1 MIGKVGLGRYAKG
14 ILAYCYYDKQL
25 STKQIKQLGTDD
37 VRGELVYIQN
47 LALQKLPDGRFDIDN
62 LSRQF
67 LDNMEKN
74 RMLTKFI
81 WHQSFSFPPGE
92 NPANDKITEIALQ
105 FAKDFG
111 FEDNQMAVFLH
122 TDKMHRHFHIVANR
136 INYNGKNT
144 ADHFNNY
151 ARVGKFCRKM
161 ELELG
166 LRITPEM
173 HLTAN
178 NKQQQRQTAD
188 QALLKLKQA
197 IDGILPNVS
206 SMQELSAELQKQGV
220 KTLVKRGVT
229 FINTQNG
236 MKVKG
241 SDIGREYSL
250 ANLEKRLGEV
260 ESPQKSKSVD
270 LSLARQRKKGLS
282 I

>member
-14 ILAYCYYDKQL
+14 ILQYCYYDKQL
-25 STKQIKQLGTDD
+25 TAKQISELGPKD

-47 LALQKLPDGRFDIDN
+47 LALQKLPDGRFDINN
-62 LSRQF
+62 LSKQF
-67 LDNMEKN
+67 LDNSGKN
-74 RMLTKFI
+74 RRLTKFI
-81 WHQSFSFPPGE
+81 WHQSFSFAPGE
-92 NPANDKITEIALQ
+92 NPGNDKITQIAME

-122 TDKMHRHFHIVANR
+122 TDKAHRHFHIAANR

-166 LRITPEM
+166 LQITPEM
-173 HLTAN
+173 HLTAE
-178 NKQQQRQTAD
+178 NKDKPRQTAD
-188 QALLKLKQA
+188 QALLKLKNT
-197 IDGILPNVS
+197 IDSILPNVS
-206 SMQELSAELQKQGV
+206 TMQQLSTELQKQGV
-220 KTLVKRGVT
+220 KTFIKRGVT
-229 FINTQNG
+229 FINTKNG

-241 SDIGREYSL
+241 SDIGREYSF
-250 ANLEKRLGEV
+250 ANLEKRLGVIQTME
-260 ESPQKSKSVD
+260 KSKSAE
-270 LSLARQRKKGLS
+270 LSLTRQRKRGLS

>member
-14 ILAYCYYDKQL
+14 LLNYCYYDKQL
-25 STKQIKQLGTDD
+25 TAKQISELGPQD

-47 LALQKLPDGRFDIDN
+47 LALQKLPDGRFDINN
-62 LSRQF
+62 LSKQF
-67 LDNMEKN
+67 LDNSGKN
-74 RMLTKFI
+74 RRLTKFI

-92 NPANDKITEIALQ
+92 NPGNEKITHIAME

-122 TDKMHRHFHIVANR
+122 TDKPHRHFHITANR

-161 ELELG
+161 EQALG
-166 LRITPEM
+166 LQITPEM
-173 HLTAN
+173 HLTVEN
-178 NKQQQRQTAD
+178 TEKPRQTAD
-188 QALLKLKQA
+188 QALLRLKKT
-197 IDGILPNVS
+197 IDSILPNVS
-206 SMQELSAELQKQGV
+206 TMQQLSTELQKQGV
-220 KTLVKRGVT
+220 KTFIKRGVT

-250 ANLEKRLGEV
+250 ANLEKRVGEV
-260 ESPQKSKSVD
+260 QSLEKSKSAE
-270 LSLARQRKKGLS
+270 LSLTRQRKKGLS

>member
-1 MIGKVGLGRYAKG
+1 MIGKVGLGKYAKG

-25 STKQIKQLGTDD
+25 TAKQIRELGPGD

-47 LALQKLPDGRFDIDN
+47 LALQKLGDGRFDINN
-62 LSRQF
+62 LSKQF
-67 LDNMEKN
+67 LENSGKN
-74 RMLTKFI
+74 RKLTKFI

-92 NPANDKITEIALQ
+92 NPGNDKITQIAIE

-122 TDKMHRHFHIVANR
+122 TDKVHRHFHIAANR

-166 LRITPEM
+166 LVITPEM
-173 HLTAN
+173 HLTAE
-178 NKQQQRQTAD
+178 NKERPRQTAD
-188 QALLKLKQA
+188 QALLKLKQV
-197 IDGILPNVS
+197 IDSILPNVS
-206 SMQELSAELQKQGV
+206 TMQQLSTQLQKQGV
-220 KTLVKRGVT
+220 KTFLKRGVT
-229 FINTQNG
+229 FINTKNG

-241 SDIGREYSL
+241 SDIGRDYSL
-250 ANLEKRLGEV
+250 ANLEKRLGEIQSL
-260 ESPQKSKSVD
+260 EKSNSAE
-270 LSLARQRKKGLS
+270 LSLTRQWKKGLS

>member
-14 ILAYCYYDKQL
+14 ILAYCYYDKPL
-25 STKQIKQLGTDD
+25 SAKQIKQLGADD

-62 LSRQF
+62 LSKQF

-74 RMLTKFI
+74 RRLTKFI

-92 NPANDKITEIALQ
+92 NPANEKITEIALQ

-122 TDKMHRHFHIVANR
+122 TDKAHRHFHIVANR

-166 LRITPEM
+166 LRITPDM
-173 HLTAN
+173 HLTAE
-178 NKQQQRQTAD
+178 NKQQPRQTAD
-188 QALLKLKQA
+188 QALLTLKQT
-197 IDGILPNVS
+197 IDSILPNVS
-206 SMQELSAELQKQGV
+206 TIQQLGTALQKQGV
-220 KTLVKRGVT
+220 KTFVKRGVT

-250 ANLEKRLGEV
+250 ANLEKRLGEIQ
-260 ESPQKSKSVD
+260 SPQKSKSAE
-270 LSLARQRKKGLS
+270 LSQAKQRKKGLS

>member
-14 ILAYCYYDKQL
+14 ILQYCYYDKQL
-25 STKQIKQLGTDD
+25 SAKQISELGPKD

-62 LSRQF
+62 LSKQF

-74 RMLTKFI
+74 KRLTKFI

-92 NPANDKITEIALQ
+92 NPGNEKITQIAME

-122 TDKMHRHFHIVANR
+122 TDKAHRHFHIAANR

-166 LRITPEM
+166 LQITPEM
-173 HLTAN
+173 HLTAE
-178 NKQQQRQTAD
+178 NKERPRQTAD
-188 QALLKLKQA
+188 QALLKLKNT
-197 IDGILPNVS
+197 IDSILPNVS
-206 SMQELSAELQKQGV
+206 TMQQLSTELQKQGV
-220 KTLVKRGVT
+220 KTFIKRGVT
-229 FINTQNG
+229 FINNANG

-241 SDIGREYSL
+241 SDVGREYSL
-250 ANLEKRLGEV
+250 ANLEKRVGEV
-260 ESPQKSKSVD
+260 QSLEKSKSAE
-270 LSLARQRKKGLS
+270 LSLTRQRKKGLS

>member
-14 ILAYCYYDKQL
+14 LLNYCYYDKQL
-25 STKQIKQLGTDD
+25 TAKQISELGPQD

-47 LALQKLPDGRFDIDN
+47 LALQKLPDGRFDINN
-62 LSRQF
+62 LSKQF
-67 LDNMEKN
+67 LDNSSKN
-74 RMLTKFI
+74 RRLAKFI

-92 NPANDKITEIALQ
+92 NPGNDKITQIAIE

-122 TDKMHRHFHIVANR
+122 TDKANRHFHIAANR

-161 ELELG
+161 EQELG
-166 LRITPEM
+166 FQITPEM
-173 HLTAN
+173 HLTAED
-178 NKQQQRQTAD
+178 KQNPRQTTD
-188 QALLKLKQA
+188 QALLKLKRA

-206 SMQELSAELQKQGV
+206 TMQQLSTELQKQGV
-220 KTLVKRGVT
+220 KTFIKRGVT
-229 FINTQNG
+229 FINTKNG

-250 ANLEKRLGEV
+250 ANLEKRLGEIHV
-260 ESPQKSKSVD
+260 LEKSKSAE
-270 LSLARQRKKGLS
+270 LSLTRQRKRGLS